1 MRLFFLLYSI
11 IGTSLAGVG
20 IVVVLALGMT
30 GWEPIVAAA
39 AVGAAVAIVATWLA
53 ANRISSL

>member
-11 IGTSLAGVG
+11 VGTSLAGVG

-30 GWEPIVAAA
+30 GWQPIVAAA
-39 AVGAAVAIVATWLA
+39 AIGALIAVGAAWIA
-53 ANRISSL
+53 ARRISSL